1 MQQNYK
7 ITIQANIC
15 MQYEYNFGISFTLG
29 IYTSRCISCHDD
41 GHLYPLLSVI
51 HKLATCV

>member
-29 IYTSRCISCHDD
+29 IYTSRCISCHED
-41 GHLYPLLSVI
+41 GHLCPLLSVI